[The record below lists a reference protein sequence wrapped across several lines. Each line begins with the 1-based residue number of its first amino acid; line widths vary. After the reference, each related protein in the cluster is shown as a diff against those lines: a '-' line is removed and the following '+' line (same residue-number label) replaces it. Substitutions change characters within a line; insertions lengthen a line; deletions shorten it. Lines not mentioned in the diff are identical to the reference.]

1 MQLLFGWRNCLFV
14 CFAWAGAYRKK
25 PPATPC
31 RKSPGPTTSGAL
43 LTCWPDDPTL
53 TAIRGLWHD
62 DVQEPYVHLLWTFFH
77 GIRVCSLFCGSRA
90 GMFFSLFISSFYYF
104 RFRTAKL
111 QNHFY
116 STKYFLFLSPRTSA
130 NPPASSSESSREYSA
145 FTPLTRARFSLDATD
160 KRPPVS
166 LLPDFLHLIIYMS
179 EVRRPQP
186 ERIRS
191 EDQAT

>member
-1 MQLLFGWRNCLFV
+1 MQLLYRWRNCLFV

-116 STKYFLFLSPRTSA
+116 STKYFLFLSPRMSA
-130 NPPASSSESSREYSA
+130 NHPANIQLSHLK
-145 FTPLTRARFSLDATD
+145 P
-160 KRPPVS
+160 
-166 LLPDFLHLIIYMS
+166 LPDFHS
-179 EVRRPQP
+179 
-186 ERIRS
+186 
-191 EDQAT
+191 T